1 MNAKPTSRISPD
13 NLPACDLCGARDAV
27 FVLSTAR
34 LDGPLMR
41 CRRCGLYYVILP
53 EALPAPSVAQNHSQQ
68 TAAEMERLA
77 ARARELALVEPAVE
91 ENEGPWRAL
100 MARERL
106 QDLQR
111 FVPRGRLLEVGCA
124 TGEMLAAAAPAFEAV
139 GVEADIANS
148 QIAQTRGLA
157 CYTGTLTDARF
168 PAASF
173 DVAALYHVIE
183 HFRSPRA
190 ELAELQR
197 VLKPG
202 GYLVLETPNIATF
215 WFRLLGARWRQF
227 IPDHIFFYTPQTL
240 TRLCQEQGFV
250 VRELRSAGKA
260 MSVRLFLNR
269 LGRLHAPTAD
279 LLSKFSRPFALD
291 ERTVRLKLG
300 DVMRLYA
307 QRQ

>member
-1 MNAKPTSRISPD
+1 
-13 NLPACDLCGARDAV
+13 
-27 FVLSTAR
+27 
-34 LDGPLMR
+34 MR
-41 CRRCGLYYVILP
+41 CRNCQLYYV
-53 EALPAPSVAQNHSQQ
+53 ALPDNKHSEVESRTSSEQL
-68 TAAEMERLA
+68 TADMARLA
-77 ARARELALVEPAVE
+77 ERARELALVEPEVE
-91 ENEGPWRAL
+91 QGEQPWREL

-106 QDLQR
+106 DDLKR
-111 FVPRGRLLEVGCA
+111 FITGGRLLEIGCS
-124 TGEMLAAAAPAFEAV
+124 TGEMLICASGSFDV
-139 GVEADIANS
+139 FGVEADAISSRTAAS
-148 QIAQTRGLA
+148 RGLECFNGA
-157 CYTGTLTDARF
+157 LTDARF
-168 PAASF
+168 PDQHFSA
-173 DVAALYHVIE
+173 AALYHVIE
-183 HFRSPRA
+183 HFHSPRA
-190 ELAELQR
+190 ELCELHR
-197 VLKPG
+197 VIKPG
-202 GYLVLETPNIATF
+202 GWLAIETPNIANI

-240 TRLCQEQGFV
+240 TRICQEQGFV